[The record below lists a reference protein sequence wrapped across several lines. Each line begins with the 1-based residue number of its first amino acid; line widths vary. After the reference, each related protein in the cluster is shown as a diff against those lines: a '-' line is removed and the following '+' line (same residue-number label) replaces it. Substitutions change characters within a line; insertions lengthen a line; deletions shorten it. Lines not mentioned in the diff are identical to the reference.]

1 MHRPFSGAQPHPQLS
16 APLAREGAVCREE
29 TVATAVRAAG
39 HWAAMATLQGRSRG
53 WLRKAGCGPVS
64 FVNIS
69 AGQWAVSPVL
79 SSSRMSPIAQMRELG
94 HLLRRAELWTELGP
108 SSGLRGPK
116 LQPSPG
122 WGPAPKV
129 LSQGPPGILPSSPRD
144 TSHFSSARR
153 LSSPPAKPPALGAA
167 GGQSGVRLCSKLQ
180 ANLHPSLAT
189 PAWGMHGACVPA
201 VSQLQGSQP
210 DGVQQGPDQH
220 LEPKEPGIEEKV
232 VFLKSP

>member
-1 MHRPFSGAQPHPQLS
+1 MHRPVSGAQPHPQLS

-64 FVNIS
+64 LVNIG

-79 SSSRMSPIAQMRELG
+79 GSSRMSPIAQMRELG
-94 HLLRRAELWTELGP
+94 HLPRRAELWTELGP

-144 TSHFSSARR
+144 TSQFSSARR
-153 LSSPPAKPPALGAA
+153 QLPTSKAAGSRGGRWPVWGQTLFKAPGKPPSITGHTRLGDARSLCACRQPAPGFSARRGAA
-167 GGQSGVRLCSKLQ
+167 GPR
-180 ANLHPSLAT
+180 
-189 PAWGMHGACVPA
+189 PA
-201 VSQLQGSQP
+201 S
-210 DGVQQGPDQH
+210 
-220 LEPKEPGIEEKV
+220 
-232 VFLKSP
+232 

>member
-64 FVNIS
+64 LVNIG

-108 SSGLRGPK
+108 GVVGPGCAIKPILFPCPPGQSWRGPH
-116 LQPSPG
+116 LRPACLWLLSRSPDHTIH
-122 WGPAPKV
+122 AY
-129 LSQGPPGILPSSPRD
+129 S
-144 TSHFSSARR
+144 
-153 LSSPPAKPPALGAA
+153 
-167 GGQSGVRLCSKLQ
+167 
-180 ANLHPSLAT
+180 SLAR
-189 PAWGMHGACVPA
+189 HSRVPG
-201 VSQLQGSQP
+201 QGR
-210 DGVQQGPDQH
+210 
-220 LEPKEPGIEEKV
+220 
-232 VFLKSP
+232 